1 MYNISFKASF
11 EGMNSEV
18 LKVIFE
24 RRTANDKKHKV
35 VFKENPDKYGED
47 KFELYNKDK
56 KTAEYTTEIN
66 PRLFS
71 IERLMGIYNILRAKE
86 AQAKIEAMREE
97 MRNKK

>member
-1 MYNISFKASF
+1 MHNISFKASF
-11 EGMNSEV
+11 EGMNSDV
-18 LKVIFE
+18 LKVIFA

-35 VFKENPDKYGED
+35 VFTENPNKYGED
-47 KFELYNKDK
+47 KFELYNQDK

-86 AQAKIEAMREE
+86 AQTKIEE
-97 MRNKK
+97 MKNKK